1 MKLKAVLDFK
11 MYPEC
16 YGKLGWKLIE
26 PVLSELYITCY
37 NFYATKFE
45 YGPVNDEWDRLH
57 PEITGMEDGSA
68 ELKEYNRFV
77 AERATKWVDE
87 NINAVLPDNIPMR
100 FYVSSDEVVFTGY
113 DLNNKECEVSMHLEP
128 IKDPE

>member
-11 MYPEC
+11 MYPEY
-16 YGKLGWKLIE
+16 YGKLLWKQLE
-26 PVLSELYITCY
+26 PVLSDMYVTFY
-37 NFYATKFE
+37 NYYATKFE
-45 YGPVNDEWDRLH
+45 YGPVNDEWDHLH
-57 PEITGMEDGSA
+57 PEITRMEDGSA

-87 NINAVLPDNIPMR
+87 NINAVLSDNSPMR

-113 DLNNKECEVSMHLEP
+113 DPNNKACEVSMHLEP
-128 IKDPE
+128 I